1 MSYVVTQRTHELGIR
16 VALGAQMGEL
26 IRLVVWQ
33 GVRLALLG
41 IGVGLMVAIVL
52 TRLMSTLLFGVSASD
67 PLTFV
72 AIVLLLLLVAL
83 LACWI
88 PALRTTKVDPM
99 TALRCE

>member
-1 MSYVVTQRTHELGIR
+1 
-16 VALGAQMGEL
+16 
-26 IRLVVWQ
+26 
-33 GVRLALLG
+33 
-41 IGVGLMVAIVL
+41 MVAIVL